1 MTIFSKNIRQWQCQP
16 YAHQRNHEVSMDA
29 EPVALQRLEGE
40 DEEGEGEAGQG
51 QDRQVHLEVE
61 FRILK

>member
-1 MTIFSKNIRQWQCQP
+1 MWRIQAAI
-16 YAHQRNHEVSMDA
+16 YAAASYQRNHEVSVDA

-51 QDRQVHLEVE
+51 QYRQVHLR
-61 FRILK
+61 FGIAIQP

>member
-1 MTIFSKNIRQWQCQP
+1 
-16 YAHQRNHEVSMDA
+16 MDA